1 MKSLFEQLG
10 GTYTQQGDYFLP
22 NLSLPLEEERPI
34 GVWGQRRLRYL
45 REHCP
50 ILYTNLKTS
59 GQLRSHLADV
69 EEQANIL
76 FLRLVKDCAASE
88 GVTEQLKAEEPME
101 WVRRMNNICGRVT
114 EASTQKWC
122 SYEKTILLPSPNRC

>member
-1 MKSLFEQLG
+1 MKSLFEQMG
-10 GTYTQQGDYFLP
+10 GTYTHQGDYILP
-22 NLSLPLEEERPI
+22 DLKLPPEEERPI
-34 GVWGQRRLRYL
+34 GVWSQRRLRYL

-101 WVRRMNNICGRVT
+101 WVRRMNNIRVRAR
-114 EASTQKWC
+114 EIINNDLIYA
-122 SYEKTILLPSPNRC
+122 

>member
-1 MKSLFEQLG
+1 MKSLFEQMG
-10 GTYTQQGDYFLP
+10 GTYTQQGDYYLP
-22 NLSLPLEEERPI
+22 DIQLPPEEERPI

-76 FLRLVKDCAASE
+76 FLRLVKDYAASE
-88 GVTEQLKAEEPME
+88 GVTEQLKSENSME
-101 WVRRMNNICGRVT
+101 WIRRMNGIKARVT
-114 EASTQKWC
+114 EVVNS
-122 SYEKTILLPSPNRC
+122 EVIIN